1 MSQITL
7 NIKKPNQSYMVGSDA
22 KNALSTNTFDWTEL
36 AGLSWIFQK
45 DDQELEVSR
54 PLCLAEERR
63 C

>member
-7 NIKKPNQSYMVGSDA
+7 NMRKPNQSSLVGSDV
-22 KNALSTNTFDWTEL
+22 KNTLSTNKFDWTEL

-45 DDQELEVSR
+45 DDQELDTYK
-54 PLCLAEERR
+54 PLCLSEERR